1 MRALDLIVKKRDGG
15 ELTEEELAFL
25 VEGYVSGEIPE
36 YQISSFLMAV
46 YFQGMSRREAG
57 YLTQVMIDS
66 GETIDLSSLPGPLI
80 DKHSTGGVGDK
91 VSLILAPLVASAGV
105 QVPMMSGRALGH
117 TGGTLDKLDS
127 IPGYRSVI
135 TPEEFSSTIGEC
147 GYGMTGQSKEIV
159 PADRLLYA
167 LRDVTGTVESV
178 PLITSSILSKKFAEG
193 ADALI
198 FDVKCGSGAFMKT
211 LEDAKEL
218 ATSLVETGQ
227 SLGKKV
233 VAVISRM
240 EAPLGAMV
248 GNFLEVE
255 ESCAC
260 LGGSSARA
268 ALSVDSRSDDLMEV
282 TRRLS
287 AWMLVAGDRASSV
300 EEAEGILREKLR
312 SGEAWRT
319 FLKNVEL
326 QGGDVEELKRQLENR
341 RAPLH
346 YEVPAGRSGVLTG
359 IDAYKTGMAGV
370 YLGAGRS
377 TAEDRVHYDVGIELL
392 KKRGEPVEA
401 GDSIARIYAD
411 EEEHLAQAL
420 KTFTSGITIEEEAPP
435 ELKESNSMILEEI
448 STL

>member
-1 MRALDLIVKKRDGG
+1 MRALDLIIKKREGG
-15 ELTEEELAFL
+15 ELSKEELEFL
-25 VEGYVSGEIPE
+25 IEGYVAGEIPE
-36 YQISSFLMAV
+36 YQVSSFLMAV

-57 YLTQVMIDS
+57 YLTQAMIDS
-66 GETIDLSSLPGPLI
+66 GETIDLSSVSGPLV

-91 VSLILAPLVASAGV
+91 VSLILAPLVAAGGV
-105 QVPMMSGRALGH
+105 KVPMMSGRALGH

-135 TPEEFSSTIGEC
+135 TAEEFASTIRRC

-193 ADALI
+193 ADALV
-198 FDVKCGSGAFMKT
+198 FDVKCGAGAFMKSID
-211 LEDAKEL
+211 EAREL
-218 ATSLVETGQ
+218 ASSLVETGK
-227 SLGKKV
+227 SLGKNT
-233 VAVISRM
+233 VAVITRM
-240 EAPLGAMV
+240 DAPLGSMV
-248 GNFLEVE
+248 GNFVEVE
-255 ESCAC
+255 EACAS
-260 LGGSSARA
+260 LGGSSAKGT
-268 ALSVDSRSDDLMEV
+268 LTSDSRSDDLMEV
-282 TRRLS
+282 TLRLA
-287 AWMLVAGDRASSV
+287 AWMLLAGGKAASV
-300 EEAEGILREKLR
+300 EEGEKICRENLENGR
-312 SGEAWRT
+312 AWET

-326 QGGDVEELKRQLENR
+326 QGGDTAELKRQLGSR

-346 YEVPAGRSGVLTG
+346 YEVPAGVSGVLTG

-377 TAEDRVHYDVGIELL
+377 TAEDKVRYDVGIELL
-392 KKRGEPVEA
+392 KKPGEPVEA
-401 GDSIARIYAD
+401 GDSVARIYAD

-420 KTFTSGITIEEEAPP
+420 KIFQDGITIEGVAGAREKP
-435 ELKESNSMILEEI
+435 SMILEEI

>member
-1 MRALDLIVKKRDGG
+1 MRALDLIIKKREGG
-15 ELTEEELAFL
+15 ELSKEELEFL
-25 VEGYVSGEIPE
+25 IEGYVAGEIPE
-36 YQISSFLMAV
+36 YQVSSFLMAV

-57 YLTQVMIDS
+57 YLTQAMIDS
-66 GETIDLSSLPGPLI
+66 GETIDLSSVSGPLV

-91 VSLILAPLVASAGV
+91 VSLILAPLVATGGV
-105 QVPMMSGRALGH
+105 KVPMMSGRALGH

-135 TPEEFSSTIGEC
+135 TAEEFASTIRRC

-193 ADALI
+193 ADALV
-198 FDVKCGSGAFMKT
+198 FDVKCGAGAFMKSID
-211 LEDAKEL
+211 EAREL
-218 ATSLVETGQ
+218 ASSLVETGK
-227 SLGKKV
+227 SLGKNT
-233 VAVISRM
+233 VAVITRM
-240 EAPLGAMV
+240 DAPLGSMV
-248 GNFLEVE
+248 GNFVEVE
-255 ESCAC
+255 EACAS
-260 LGGSSARA
+260 LGGSSAKGT
-268 ALSVDSRSDDLMEV
+268 LTSDSRSDDLMEV
-282 TRRLS
+282 TLRLA
-287 AWMLVAGDRASSV
+287 AWMLLAGGKAASV
-300 EEAEGILREKLR
+300 EEGEKICRENLENGR
-312 SGEAWRT
+312 AWET

-326 QGGDVEELKRQLENR
+326 QGGDTAELKRQLGSR

-346 YEVPAGRSGVLTG
+346 YEVPAGVSGVLTG

-377 TAEDRVHYDVGIELL
+377 TAEDKVRYDVGIELL
-392 KKRGEPVEA
+392 KKPGEPVEA
-401 GDSIARIYAD
+401 GDSVARIYAD

-420 KTFTSGITIEEEAPP
+420 KTFQDGITIEGVAGAREKP
-435 ELKESNSMILEEI
+435 SMILEEI

>member
-1 MRALDLIVKKRDGG
+1 MRALDLVVKKRDGG

-36 YQISSFLMAV
+36 YQVSAFLMAV
-46 YFQGMSRREAG
+46 YFQGMSRHEAG
-57 YLTQVMIDS
+57 YLTKVMINS
-66 GETIDLSSLPGPLI
+66 GETIDLDSVSGPLV

-91 VSLILAPLVASAGV
+91 VSLVLAPLVASAGV
-105 QVPMMSGRALGH
+105 QVPMMSGRSLGH

-127 IPGYRSVI
+127 IPGFRSVI
-135 TPEEFSSTIGEC
+135 TPEEFAATIEEC

-167 LRDVTGTVESV
+167 LRDVTGTVESI

-193 ADALI
+193 ADALV
-198 FDVKCGSGAFMKT
+198 FDVKCGSGAFMKN
-211 LEDAKEL
+211 LEDARAL
-218 ATSLVETGQ
+218 ASSLVETGQ
-227 SLGKKV
+227 SLGKEV
-233 VAVISRM
+233 VAVITRM
-240 EAPLGAMV
+240 EAPLGSMV

-255 ESCAC
+255 ESCA
-260 LGGSSARA
+260 LLHGVSDRGR
-268 ALSVDSRSDDLMEV
+268 LTVDSRSDDLMEV
-282 TRRLS
+282 TVRLS
-287 AWMLVAGDRASSV
+287 AWMLVAAGKAASV
-300 EEAEGILREKLR
+300 REAEDILRENLE
-312 SGEAWRT
+312 SGAAWDT

-326 QGGDVEELKRQLENR
+326 QGGDVAELKRQLGVR

-346 YEVPAGRSGVLTG
+346 YEVPAGVTGVLTE

-377 TAEDRVHYDVGIELL
+377 TAEDTVRYDVGIELL
-392 KKRGEPVEA
+392 KKRGEPVQA

-420 KTFTSGITIEEEAPP
+420 KIFGDGITIEETAPP
-435 ELKESNSMILEEI
+435 ELEKARSMILEEI

>member
-1 MRALDLIVKKRDGG
+1 MRALDLIIKKRDGG
-15 ELTEEELAFL
+15 ELSKEELEFII
-25 VEGYVSGEIPE
+25 EGYVAGEIPE
-36 YQISSFLMAV
+36 YQVSSFLMAV
-46 YFQGMSRREAG
+46 YFQGMSRQEAG

-66 GETIDLSSLPGPLI
+66 GETIDLSSVSGPLV

-91 VSLILAPLVASAGV
+91 VSLILAPLVAAGGV

-135 TPEEFSSTIGEC
+135 TAEEFSSAITQC

-193 ADALI
+193 ADALV
-198 FDVKCGSGAFMKT
+198 FDVKCGAGAFMKT
-211 LEDAKEL
+211 IEEAREL
-218 ATSLVETGQ
+218 ASSLVETGK
-227 SLGKKV
+227 SLGKKI
-233 VAVISRM
+233 VAVITRM
-240 EAPLGAMV
+240 ESPLGAMV
-248 GNFLEVE
+248 GNFVEVE

-260 LGGSSARA
+260 LRGSSEKGLLKA
-268 ALSVDSRSDDLMEV
+268 DSRSDDLMEV
-282 TRRLS
+282 TLRLA
-287 AWMLVAGDRASSV
+287 AWMLVAGGKASSV
-300 EEAEGILREKLR
+300 EEGERICRDNLE
-312 SGEAWRT
+312 SGRAWET
-319 FLKNVEL
+319 FLENVEL
-326 QGGDVEELKRQLENR
+326 QGGDTKELKRQLGSR

-346 YEVPAGRSGVLTG
+346 YEVPAGVSGVLTG

-377 TAEDRVHYDVGIELL
+377 TAEDKVRYDVGIELL
-392 KKRGEPVEA
+392 KKPGEPVEA
-401 GDSIARIYAD
+401 GDSVARIYAD
-411 EEEHLAQAL
+411 EEEHLSQAL
-420 KTFTSGITIEEEAPP
+420 KIFQDGITIEGQPEA
-435 ELKESNSMILEEI
+435 KEKPSMILEEI